1 MELEL
6 KILKEKVIEDEKNS
20 GIGSMFDD
28 EKTSHQHINLLKTK
42 YMKMRRDYE
51 KKMQELN
58 KIKLDVISDQYI
70 LNSQIEIITQHTA
83 KLYENKQEYE
93 LQIKK
98 DLFDTDKKG
107 KEAQKAKLS
116 LEADLRQLEAELK
129 KEDDQN
135 YENVMILNQGK
146 VKDEYSGLRHDR
158 DLKLITANYEEV
170 TKELDTILAN
180 KKAADDVHMGK
191 ADLQKLI
198 TDEKKYREDIEGFH
212 SEHQRLLIK
221 VKVLEDAN
229 AFLEE
234 KKEELEKEKRQTEE
248 ANEELVKKKQDKEDN
263 Y

>member
-70 LNSQIEIITQHTA
+70 LNSQIDIITQHTA
-83 KLYENKQEYE
+83 KLYENKHEYE

-116 LEADLRQLEAELK
+116 LEADLRQLESELK

-146 VKDEYSGLRHDR
+146 VRDEYAELRHDR
-158 DLKLITANYEEV
+158 DMKLITANYEEV
-170 TKELDTILAN
+170 QKDLA
-180 KKAADDVHMGK
+180 KIQAAKQAADDVHMGK
-191 ADLQKLI
+191 ADLQKLC
-198 TDEKKYREDIEGFH
+198 
-212 SEHQRLLIK
+212 QNK
-221 VKVLEDAN
+221 VFSLDFWTFARV
-229 AFLEE
+229 
-234 KKEELEKEKRQTEE
+234 
-248 ANEELVKKKQDKEDN
+248 NEEQHCLGNQYNKLQNSLPK
-263 Y
+263 